1 MKKLLLLVA
10 VAAMLFIPSS
20 CSTEDAFHEDKVWEC
35 IGSIISRIEELEKI
49 CDRMNSDISSL
60 QNLVKAL
67 ENNDS
72 ITGVFP
78 IIENGVEVGYEIRFE
93 HSDTIFIYHGKDG
106 SNGKN
111 GYTPQIGVRQ
121 DGDGIY
127 YWTLDGEW
135 LLDEKGNKIKA
146 VGVDGADGKD
156 GQNGQD
162 GSNGSN
168 GTNGQ
173 DGKDG
178 ADGITPQLKIEDDY
192 WYISYDNGATWTQLG
207 KATGEDGKDGAN
219 GTGGAGDNIVFKSV
233 TQDDNNV
240 YFTLADGTVITVH
253 KNVAFDIVFDTAN
266 IQDVKVHSEV
276 KVNYEVSSSAE
287 HVDIEVLPTNDLRAV
302 LVPEDESN
310 KCGYILIRTGST
322 FDAASRVVV
331 IVSDGNKAIMKS
343 LVLNIKPEEESAQ
356 LYVYNGATKTVSAK
370 GGDVTVSFIT
380 NVDCKAVIPTEY
392 QSWISVAET
401 RALECKHI
409 AISVAENTGDRRSG
423 EVNVQTLDGKLS
435 VTYTIS
441 QVGASSTS
449 SPEVGDD
456 GTITATPASNEIF
469 YTTTDGL
476 PIEPSATAFNGV
488 VVSNTYENG
497 VGVIVLDRPFTII
510 MDNAF
515 EGKKT
520 LRSIVLP
527 NSVTSIGSY
536 AFDDCKSLTSVT
548 IGNSVT
554 SIGSYAFDDCRS
566 LTSVTI
572 GNSVTSIGSYAFYWC
587 TSLTSVDITDL
598 SAWCRISFGSG
609 TANPLCYGAKL
620 YLNGSELTDITI
632 PLDITEIK
640 SYAFYNCD
648 SLTNV
653 TIGNSVTSIGGYAFD
668 DCTSLTSV
676 TIGNSVTSI
685 GSYTFYNC
693 TSLTAIAL
701 PDATK
706 TIGGEAFYNC
716 ATLEKI
722 EMGSGMKTIS
732 ADAFWGCYLLKEI
745 YCKAATPPTGHA
757 NMFVCAVLDAKIYVP
772 TASVEAYKAAWYWS
786 NYASYIEG
794 KEF

>member
-1 MKKLLLLVA
+1 
-10 VAAMLFIPSS
+10 
-20 CSTEDAFHEDKVWEC
+20 
-35 IGSIISRIEELEKI
+35 
-49 CDRMNSDISSL
+49 
-60 QNLVKAL
+60 
-67 ENNDS
+67 
-72 ITGVFP
+72 
-78 IIENGVEVGYEIRFE
+78 
-93 HSDTIFIYHGKDG
+93 
-106 SNGKN
+106 
-111 GYTPQIGVRQ
+111 
-121 DGDGIY
+121 
-127 YWTLDGEW
+127 

-423 EVNVQTLDGKLS
+423 EVKVQTLDGKLS
-435 VTYTIS
+435 ITYTIS

-510 MDNAF
+510 MDEAF
-515 EGKKT
+515 YGKKT

-527 NSVTSIGSY
+527 NTVTSIGVD
-536 AFDDCKSLTSVT
+536 AFEFCHKLTR
-548 IGNSVT
+548 I
-554 SIGSYAFDDCRS
+554 
-566 LTSVTI
+566 
-572 GNSVTSIGSYAFYWC
+572 
-587 TSLTSVDITDL
+587 DITNL
-598 SAWCRISFGSG
+598 SAWCRISFGDND
-609 TANPLCYGAKL
+609 ANPLYYGAKL

-632 PLDITEIK
+632 PSDITEIK
-640 SYAFYNCD
+640 NYTFYNNDSLTSVIIPDSVTLIGGSAFCGCD
-648 SLTNV
+648 SLTSV
-653 TIGNSVTSIGGYAFD
+653 TIGNGVTSIGEYAFNGCD
-668 DCTSLTSV
+668 SLTSV

-685 GSYTFYNC
+685 GNLAFCNCTSLVSVTIGNSVTSIGGLAFKGC
-693 TSLTAIAL
+693 TSLTAIAF

-772 TASVEAYKAAWYWS
+772 TASVEAYKAAQYWS
-786 NYASYIEG
+786 DYADYIEG

>member
-423 EVNVQTLDGKLS
+423 EVKVQTLDGKLS
-435 VTYTIS
+435 ITYTIS

-510 MDNAF
+510 MDEAF
-515 EGKKT
+515 YGKKT

-527 NSVTSIGSY
+527 NTVTSIGVD
-536 AFDDCKSLTSVT
+536 AFEFCHKLTR
-548 IGNSVT
+548 I
-554 SIGSYAFDDCRS
+554 
-566 LTSVTI
+566 
-572 GNSVTSIGSYAFYWC
+572 
-587 TSLTSVDITDL
+587 DITNL
-598 SAWCRISFGSG
+598 SAWCRISFGDND
-609 TANPLCYGAKL
+609 ANPLYYGAKL

-632 PLDITEIK
+632 PSDITEIK
-640 SYAFYNCD
+640 NYTFYNNDSLTSVIIPDSVTLIGGSAFCGCD
-648 SLTNV
+648 SLTSV
-653 TIGNSVTSIGGYAFD
+653 TIGNGVTSIGEYAFNGCD
-668 DCTSLTSV
+668 SLTSV

-685 GSYTFYNC
+685 GNLAFCNCTSLVSVTIGNSVTSIGGLAFKGC
-693 TSLTAIAL
+693 TSLTAIAF

-772 TASVEAYKAAWYWS
+772 TASVEAYKAAQYWS
-786 NYASYIEG
+786 DYADYIEG